1 MLTEQQIEFF
11 HANGYLV
18 VENAVSAEQL
28 EALRADFGG
37 WVEESRQHQD
47 GWGETVN
54 GKARFDVE
62 KGHNADKPALR
73 RINAPHEVSD
83 AFFDVM
89 SDSAMTDMVADLIG
103 PDVKLHHTKVNSKLP
118 GSATAVKWHQDF
130 PCLLYTS
137 PSPRDRTR
145 SRMPSSA

>member
-1 MLTEQQIEFF
+1 MLTQEQIDFF
-11 HANGYLV
+11 HTNGYLV
-18 VENAVSAEQL
+18 VEEAVSPEQL
-28 EALRADFGG
+28 QALRGDFGG
-37 WVEESRQHQD
+37 WVDESRAHDQ

-62 KGHNADKPALR
+62 KGHSADQPALR

-118 GSATAVKWHQDF
+118 GRR
-130 PCLLYTS
+130 L
-137 PSPRDRTR
+137 R
-145 SRMPSSA
+145 